1 MTKKHNIKINKFG
14 TAIKVSF
21 TDRYRRPPE
30 GICIFFDSVADARQ
44 YAYELLEATMDYVIN
59 EPKPEKHE

>member
-21 TDRYRRPPE
+21 TDRYSRPPE
-30 GICIFFDSVADARQ
+30 GICIFFDSVADARE
-44 YAYELLEATMDYVIN
+44 YAYELLEATMDFVIN
-59 EPKPEKHE
+59 KSKGNED

>member
-1 MTKKHNIKINKFG
+1 MTRKHNIKVAKFG
-14 TAIKVSF
+14 TAIKVTF

-30 GICIFFDSVADARQ
+30 GICIFFDSISDARE

-59 EPKPEKHE
+59 RDKAE

>member
-1 MTKKHNIKINKFG
+1 MKKKHNIKITKFG

-30 GICIFFDSVADARQ
+30 GICIFFDSVSDARE

-59 EPKPEKHE
+59 RDKAE

>member
-30 GICIFFDSVADARQ
+30 GICIFFDSVSDARE
-44 YAYELLEATMDYVIN
+44 YAYELLEATMDFVIN
-59 EPKPEKHE
+59 RDKAE

>member
-30 GICIFFDSVADARQ
+30 GICIFFDSVSDARE
-44 YAYELLEATMDYVIN
+44 YAYELLEATMDFVIN
-59 EPKPEKHE
+59 KSKGNED

>member
-1 MTKKHNIKINKFG
+1 LG

-21 TDRYRRPPE
+21 TDRYRRPPD

>member
-1 MTKKHNIKINKFG
+1 MNKKHNIKINKFG
-14 TAIKVSF
+14 TAIKVTF

-59 EPKPEKHE
+59 RDKTE

>member
-1 MTKKHNIKINKFG
+1 MTRKHNIKINKFG

-21 TDRYRRPPE
+21 SDRYRRPPE
-30 GICIFFDSVADARQ
+30 SICIFFDSVADARQ

-59 EPKPEKHE
+59 RDKTE

>member
-1 MTKKHNIKINKFG
+1 MTKKHNIKIHKFG

-30 GICIFFDSVADARQ
+30 GICIFFDSISDARE
-44 YAYELLEATMDYVIN
+44 YAYELLETTMDYIIN
-59 EPKPEKHE
+59 KNKENED

>member
-44 YAYELLEATMDYVIN
+44 FAYELLESTMDFVIN
-59 EPKPEKHE
+59 KNKGNED

>member
-1 MTKKHNIKINKFG
+1 MKKKHNIKINKFG
-14 TAIKVSF
+14 TAIKVTF

-30 GICIFFDSVADARQ
+30 GICIFFDSVADARE

-59 EPKPEKHE
+59 KSKGNED

>member
-1 MTKKHNIKINKFG
+1 MTRKHNIKITKFG

-30 GICIFFDSVADARQ
+30 GICIFFDSVADARE

-59 EPKPEKHE
+59 RYKAE